1 MTVHNDPLRLKN
13 DGGWSYRGSVRA
25 FTLIELLVV
34 IAIIALLAALLLPA
48 LHRAKIKAQ
57 GIICMNNTKQLML
70 AWLLYPGDNDDKLV
84 HNFGVDQINADK
96 QAAQF
101 RNWVNNVMDWT
112 TAPQNTNVLYLKNG
126 LLGPYLGRNLW
137 VFHCPADRFLS
148 PPQRALGWPGRA
160 RSLSMN
166 CFFGLHS
173 SDPNEPSL
181 SGRNGYAPNYRQWLR
196 LTQVPNPANFFV
208 ILDEHPD
215 SINDGY
221 YIPVPRV
228 STAWRDV
235 PASNHGGAGDLS
247 FADGHSEIHRWRSS
261 RTKFP
266 VRYNNDRGSWLA
278 LDGLAQQDLAW
289 LIQHACIEY

>member
-1 MTVHNDPLRLKN
+1 VKPATLALNLLANGR
-13 DGGWSYRGSVRA
+13 RA

-57 GIICMNNTKQLML
+57 GIMCMGNPRQLMV

-84 HNFGVDQINADK
+84 NNFGIQEILADE
-96 QAAQF
+96 QNQQF
-101 RNWVNNVMDWT
+101 RNWVNDVMDWT
-112 TAPQNTNVLYLKNG
+112 TDPQNTNVLYLKNG
-126 LLGPYLGRNLW
+126 LLAPYLSGNLG
-137 VFHCPADRFLS
+137 VYHCPADRFLS
-148 PPQRALGWPGRA
+148 PSQRALGWPGRA

-166 CFFGLHS
+166 CLFGPRS
-173 SDPNEPSL
+173 PDPQDPWA
-181 SGRNGYAPNYRQWLR
+181 SGHNVYAPTYRQWLK
-196 LTQVPNPANFFV
+196 LGEVPSPANFYV

-221 YIPVPRV
+221 FIPVQRV
-228 STAWRDV
+228 SSAWRDL
-235 PASNHGGAGDLS
+235 PASSHGGAGGLS

-266 VRYNNDRGSWLA
+266 VRYNSDRGSWPA
-278 LDGLAQQDLAW
+278 LDALARLDYLW
-289 LIQHACIEY
+289 LIQHVGVQY